1 VDLQEVAQGLWR
13 WVLTHP
19 EWEPPEQED
28 SPADWPA
35 EVGCIA
41 YETPSTLVL
50 IDPLVVDGDHAPLDE
65 CAAAKERVAILVTVK
80 WHERS
85 RASLAR
91 RYDASSTVPE
101 GVEAFEIP
109 GSDETIFWIPE
120 HGALVPGDRILGD
133 RPPGLRMCPE
143 SWLRHLGGYT
153 REALRAGLQPLLD
166 LPVEMVLVSHGE
178 PVLRDGHAALEHALA

>member
-1 VDLQEVAQGLWR
+1 LWR
-13 WVLTHP
+13 WALTHP

-35 EVGCIA
+35 EVGCVA
-41 YETPSTLVL
+41 YETPDTLVL
-50 IDPLVVDGDHAPLDE
+50 IDPLVVDGDHAALDE
-65 CAAAKERVAILVTVK
+65 HAAAAESVAILVTVK

-85 RASLAR
+85 RAALTR
-91 RYDASSTVPE
+91 RYDASVTLPE

-109 GSDETIFWIPE
+109 GAGETIFWIPE

-153 REALRAGLQPLLD
+153 QEDLRAGLRPLLD
-166 LPVEMVLVSHGE
+166 LPLEMVLVSHGE
-178 PVLRDGHAALEHALA
+178 PVLRDGRAALERALS